1 MNYLFLIVTLVSW
14 SLPTFFWKELRKKMS
29 TNYQMILI
37 HMMYS
42 LLIYGY
48 CIYLLLTKNNIFYEF
63 KKEIFNLEL
72 KYILGVLFFVTLGTF
87 SNYIYLSLLKN
98 YDVSKYLPILKGL
111 SNAMLILFSIF
122 IFKEKVTLKRV
133 LGILTITIGMIL
145 VC

>member
-63 KKEIFNLEL
+63 KCN
-72 KYILGVLFFVTLGTF
+72 
-87 SNYIYLSLLKN
+87 
-98 YDVSKYLPILKGL
+98 
-111 SNAMLILFSIF
+111 
-122 IFKEKVTLKRV
+122 
-133 LGILTITIGMIL
+133 
-145 VC
+145 